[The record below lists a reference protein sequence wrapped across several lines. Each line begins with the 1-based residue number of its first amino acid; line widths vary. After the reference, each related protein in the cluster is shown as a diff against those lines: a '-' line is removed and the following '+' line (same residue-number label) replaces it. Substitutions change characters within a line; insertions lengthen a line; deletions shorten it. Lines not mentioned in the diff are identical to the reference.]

1 MYFLAAKNNVCNF
14 HVLCVRDWRPTF
26 VVVTQVVFSHSIILS
41 ERRSL
46 ASFVIDPVVHE
57 ISDGIHQT

>member
-14 HVLCVRDWRPTF
+14 HVLSVRDWRPTF
-26 VVVTQVVFSHSIILS
+26 VVVTQVVFSHSSILS

-57 ISDGIHQT
+57 RSYGIHQT

>member
-14 HVLCVRDWRPTF
+14 HVLSVRDWRLTF
-26 VVVTQVVFSHSIILS
+26 VVVTQVVFSHSSILS

-46 ASFVIDPVVHE
+46 SFVIDPVVHE
-57 ISDGIHQT
+57 RSYGIHQT